1 MPKSSSLPS
10 FSPRR
15 TWQIAASVLASVLAL
30 VAILVMVILPIAY
43 SFLHEAK
50 LLRASYYRG
59 VAMEIVDGEMEI
71 LAAGEW
77 RAFPDG
83 QSPYTVQSVA
93 VTNLPPGKFLLTKN
107 SNQLRLEWASDKHQ
121 GIGPVIREATVK

>member
-1 MPKSSSLPS
+1 MVMRYNHEGKSNRNRDGELGMLMADLM
-10 FSPRR
+10 
-15 TWQIAASVLASVLAL
+15 IAM
-30 VAILVMVILPIAY
+30 AILVAVVLPVAL
-43 SFLHEAK
+43 SFSREAEM
-50 LLRASYYRG
+50 LRASYCRG

-77 RAFPDG
+77 RAFPNG
-83 QSPYTVQSVA
+83 QSPYVVQSGA

-107 SNQLRLEWASDKHQ
+107 SNQLRLEWASDKHH